1 MIPSPLTPD
10 QERRL
15 AAKRNNER
23 VKLVVTSLNAIALAI
38 FGTAFVV
45 PAVNNIAILLS
56 PTPWILLIL
65 AVALHS
71 AAHGFLRF
79 LRSEEWL

>member
-38 FGTAFVV
+38 FGTAFVM
-45 PAVNNIAILLS
+45 PAVNNIAILL
-56 PTPWILLIL
+56 
-65 AVALHS
+65 
-71 AAHGFLRF
+71 
-79 LRSEEWL
+79 